1 MTSVALFK
9 GHRQAIAAR
18 TEDCVVCDKQAAATY
33 FSPAV
38 VRHPFVA
45 VAETAADIRR
55 SLLPLIFPPGQSAT
69 RPSSRRNVDRS
80 APARRQ
86 TGGRDANRSISRGPR
101 FAAFRKKYRA
111 FPLRSLT

>member
-38 VRHPFVA
+38 VRHPFA
-45 VAETAADIRR
+45 AAAETATDIRR
-55 SLLPLIFPPGQSAT
+55 SLLPLIFPPEQSAT
-69 RPSSRRNVDRS
+69 RSSSRRNVDQSGRGH
-80 APARRQ
+80 RR
-86 TGGRDANRSISRGPR
+86 TGGQDANRSIFRGPR
-101 FAAFRKKYRA
+101 CAPFRRKYRA
-111 FPLRSLT
+111 FL